1 MKVIKLSGELAS
13 SKGAYAIV
21 DDDDYETIISMGT
34 WHLSDTG
41 YAVRRST
48 ITGTIRMHR
57 VIARTPKGKLT
68 DHLNHNRLDNRKA
81 NLRICTQKENMS
93 NQKGEKG
100 YCFDKSR
107 NKWIVRYKSQV
118 YGRYETEEQ
127 ARRAYQLAKSGVVY
141 QKREHRKNYHLPTG
155 VFRNKGNRGYQARPQ
170 INGKRVYLGTFPT
183 IKEAEEAYLD
193 RKRG

>member
-68 DHLNHNRLDNRKA
+68 DHLNHNRLDN
-81 NLRICTQKENMS
+81 
-93 NQKGEKG
+93 
-100 YCFDKSR
+100 
-107 NKWIVRYKSQV
+107 
-118 YGRYETEEQ
+118 
-127 ARRAYQLAKSGVVY
+127 
-141 QKREHRKNYHLPTG
+141 
-155 VFRNKGNRGYQARPQ
+155 
-170 INGKRVYLGTFPT
+170 
-183 IKEAEEAYLD
+183 
-193 RKRG
+193 